1 MKVISFDVGIK
12 NMAYCIFDCTNSDCT
27 IAGWD
32 VLNLMD
38 EQPNDHICDCTII
51 PKSKK
56 LQPKPCT
63 KKARYYKNDKYYCD
77 KHAKSCSQYIVPTK
91 EMSVPSLKKMKVAD
105 LIQLG
110 NKYLIFIDIPSTDKM
125 LKKYLL
131 EKIVNYF
138 NKHCFEPVNSKK
150 TKNASQTDLIDI
162 GRNMKIKMNEVENI
176 QEITTVV
183 IENQISPIANRMK
196 TIQGMLAQ
204 YFIMTNENADIYFI
218 SSANKL
224 KQFEIPKPTILTDEN
239 SVNEIHKVNP
249 NYKAHKK
256 DGVHYC
262 LEVLNANP
270 SISSWKSS
278 LDTKKKDDLA
288 DAFLQGIWY
297 LRNNNII
304 ICAEDLKI
312 KLV

>member
-12 NMAYCIFDCTNSDCT
+12 NMAYCIFDCTNDEFS
-27 IAGWD
+27 ILGWD

-38 EQPNDHICDCTII
+38 EQPNDHICGCTII

-63 KKARYYKNDKYYCD
+63 KKAKYSKNDKYYCD
-77 KHAKSCSQYIVPTK
+77 KHAKTCSQYMVPTK
-91 EMSVPSLKKMKVAD
+91 EMSGSSIKKMKVGD
-105 LIQLG
+105 LLQLG
-110 NKYLIFIDIPSTDKM
+110 NKYLIFMDTPNPDKL
-125 LKKYLL
+125 LKKDLL
-131 EKIVNYF
+131 AKIETF
-138 NKHCFEPVNSKK
+138 FDKQCFEPIIAQKS
-150 TKNASQTDLIDI
+150 KNASQTDLINI

-176 QEITTVV
+176 EEITTVV

-204 YFIMTNENADIYFI
+204 YFIMTNDNAEIYFI

-224 KQFEIPKPTILTDEN
+224 KQFEKIKPVITNTEN
-239 SVNEIHKVNP
+239 STNATQKVNP

-262 LEVLNANP
+262 LEVLNAN
-270 SISSWKSS
+270 SNLMNWKSA